1 MSQQPESLTPQQLLQ
16 FLSRHRMWLIAPAV
30 VGAVL
35 AAASTFVIPRN
46 WHASQGLVIRSD
58 AAGYSE
64 QRLGKFTDLSEM
76 KTVQET
82 LLELARSRSVVSEV
96 LKQYVTGGADPSAR
110 QIEDFRDNLRFN
122 PPGGAE
128 FGKTE
133 VFYLGVL
140 DPNRDLAIGLVG
152 GITDQLEQRMQE
164 LRDQRARSLV
174 DEVERSVV
182 TARELLQEHAER
194 LGDFEQSVGADLIE
208 LRYLVAPSGGQSESG
223 QRSLAIDNE
232 RRQSIQRV
240 RQNQALLDE
249 LKAAEK
255 DPTRLITTPDTLLAG
270 QPGLRQLKSGLVEAQ
285 LAVARLSGA
294 RTQEHPYVL
303 AARQAQEQVAQEL
316 ARELP
321 NVIASVELEITVA
334 KQRDAALSAELNELR
349 HRSAELAGMRSE
361 YAELIAAVEGQTRV
375 LEGALKQLTDAKAHL
390 AGASSASLLA
400 RIDGVETGVRPVGP
414 SRKVVTA
421 AGGMA
426 GLLFGGALLFLLHS
440 PSPAT
445 TTGTQQAANPNQ
457 PPQHEKPWAI
467 ERVASPVQAETGP
480 APIATTIAAADPTLV
495 SSETASIGV

>member
-240 RQNQALLDE
+240 RQNQALLESMDRRASLQLRLQE
-249 LKAAEK
+249 TVEGLSIAAITYYIVGLVKYAAE
-255 DPTRLITTPDTLLAG
+255 G
-270 QPGLRQLKSGLVEAQ
+270 V
-285 LAVARLSGA
+285 
-294 RTQEHPYVL
+294 
-303 AARQAQEQVAQEL
+303 
-316 ARELP
+316 
-321 NVIASVELEITVA
+321 
-334 KQRDAALSAELNELR
+334 AALGIDLNIYLVTGL
-349 HRSAELAGMRSE
+349 SIPLVVGF
-361 YAELIAAVEGQTRV
+361 V
-375 LEGALKQLTDAKAHL
+375 AL
-390 AGASSASLLA
+390 
-400 RIDGVETGVRPVGP
+400 GVR
-414 SRKVVTA
+414 RIRRVVAA
-421 AGGMA
+421 AGG
-426 GLLFGGALLFLLHS
+426 
-440 PSPAT
+440 
-445 TTGTQQAANPNQ
+445 
-457 PPQHEKPWAI
+457 
-467 ERVASPVQAETGP
+467 
-480 APIATTIAAADPTLV
+480 D
-495 SSETASIGV
+495 